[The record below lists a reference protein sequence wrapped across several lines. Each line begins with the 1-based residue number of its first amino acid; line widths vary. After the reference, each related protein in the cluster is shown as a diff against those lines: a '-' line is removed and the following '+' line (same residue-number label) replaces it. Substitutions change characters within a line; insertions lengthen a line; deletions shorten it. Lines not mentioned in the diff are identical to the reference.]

1 MMTSE
6 LNYYDI
12 HASKFLESTFNVDM
26 DDLYQSFLRYLADDA
41 SILDLGCGSGID
53 ALAFKSKVYDVT
65 DTDS

>member
-26 DDLYQSFLRYLADDA
+26 DDLTDIERSHSVANWAYTQAEENEYLLWQL
-41 SILDLGCGSGID
+41 SL
-53 ALAFKSKVYDVT
+53 
-65 DTDS
+65 